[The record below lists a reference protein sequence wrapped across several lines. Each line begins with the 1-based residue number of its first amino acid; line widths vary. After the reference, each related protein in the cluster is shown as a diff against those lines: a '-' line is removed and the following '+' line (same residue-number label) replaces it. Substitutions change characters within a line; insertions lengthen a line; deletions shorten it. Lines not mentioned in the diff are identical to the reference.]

1 MDGEAVPEPVSRQ
14 FINIF
19 DLLPHE
25 KVESLDPQ
33 KFEGSFFHV
42 QLLCLHSPLL
52 LSQTVYVYFVPR
64 LGVNSHRAV
73 PSTTEIAE

>member
-33 KFEGSFFHV
+33 KFEGSFSCAIALPTLSPAS
-42 QLLCLHSPLL
+42 QPNCLCLLRTTFGRQL
-52 LSQTVYVYFVPR
+52 AQ
-64 LGVNSHRAV
+64 G
-73 PSTTEIAE
+73 STFHH